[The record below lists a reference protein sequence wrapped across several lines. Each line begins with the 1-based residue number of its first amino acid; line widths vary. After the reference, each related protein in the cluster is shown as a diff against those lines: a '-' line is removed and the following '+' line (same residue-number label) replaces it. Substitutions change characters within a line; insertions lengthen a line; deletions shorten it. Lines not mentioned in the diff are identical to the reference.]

1 MNRYLVLLRGI
12 NVGGKNKVPMATL
25 REVLGE
31 LGYADVTTYIA
42 SGNVILSSSRKP
54 DEIQR
59 QIEDALPKA
68 FRLDS
73 DLIRVLV
80 LSRAQLRAIVENRP
94 KGFGDRPD
102 TYHSDAI
109 FLIGIDAETA
119 MEVFDPHPEVDRVWP
134 GDGVIYSQRLS
145 AERTKSRL
153 NKAISTPLYK
163 SMTIRSW
170 STTKALL
177 ELMEERE
184 TKPGRGVAAR
194 REVC

>member
-1 MNRYLVLLRGI
+1 MSAARMNRYLVLLRGI
-12 NVGGKNKVPMATL
+12 NVGGKNKVPMAIL

-80 LSRAQLRAIVENRP
+80 LSRAQLRAIVENKP
-94 KGFGDRPD
+94 KGFGNKPD

-109 FLIGIDAETA
+109 FLIGIDSETA

-145 AERTKSRL
+145 AQRTRSRL
-153 NKAISTPLYK
+153 NKAITTPLYK

-170 STTKALL
+170 TTTLALFA
-177 ELMEERE
+177 LMAQPDRS
-184 TKPGRGVAAR
+184 PRGS
-194 REVC
+194 E